1 MDIRSISLPLPSEEY
16 DANDEAVTRRS
27 IEQAIEDI
35 SFKIKRLEEL
45 KTTVASNSFKRHSF
59 LLMGAKD
66 G

>member
-16 DANDEAVTRRS
+16 DANNEAVARRS

-35 SFKIKRLEEL
+35 SFKIRRLEEM
-45 KTTVASNSFKRHSF
+45 KTTVASNSLKRHSF
-59 LLMGAKD
+59 LLMGVKD